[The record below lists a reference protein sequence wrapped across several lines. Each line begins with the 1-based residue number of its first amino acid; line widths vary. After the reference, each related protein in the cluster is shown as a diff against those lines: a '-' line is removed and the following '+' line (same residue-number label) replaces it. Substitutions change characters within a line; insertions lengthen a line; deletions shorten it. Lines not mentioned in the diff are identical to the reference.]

1 MKHQLMTVKQV
12 IDHIEYN
19 DIKFKR
25 GMVFDQL
32 NAEDVIKTILNNKYI
47 PSSLIDNGVV
57 VDGSLSVLHTV
68 FVKPQT
74 YTKYCLDLQK
84 LANKEYPIC
93 VRNTT
98 SKNRVLLKEMIK
110 GEAFTTISDFAKEN
124 FQNKDEMSLFLNEAT
139 RIINQLSYYQVHFV
153 EQ

>member
-12 IDHIEYN
+12 IEHIEYN
-19 DIKFKR
+19 NIEFKK
-25 GMVFDQL
+25 GKVFDQL
-32 NAEDVIKTILNNKYI
+32 NTEDVIKTILDNKYI
-47 PSSLIDNGVV
+47 SSSVINNGVV
-57 VDGSLSVLHTV
+57 VDGSLSALHTV

-74 YTKYCLDLQK
+74 HTKYCLDLQK

-93 VRNTT
+93 VRNTD
-98 SKNRVLLKEMIK
+98 SKNKVLLKEMIK
-110 GEAFTTISDFAKEN
+110 GEAFTAISDFAKEN